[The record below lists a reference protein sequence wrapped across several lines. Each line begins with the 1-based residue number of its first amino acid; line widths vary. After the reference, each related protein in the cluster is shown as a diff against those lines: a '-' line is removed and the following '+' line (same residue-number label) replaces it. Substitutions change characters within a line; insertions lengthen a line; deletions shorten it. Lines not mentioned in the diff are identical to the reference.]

1 MNIMYKIGVRGH
13 DVGKYN
19 VKELSNEIKSF
30 GFRGVQLVFKKALIN
45 QSYDNLDRFKDFHV
59 DIYMLGAYFNPVHP
73 NKDEVVKGIN
83 YFKDMLSI
91 QNKLN
96 ASYVGTESGSLM
108 GSPWGYMKENHTDET
123 FETLFP
129 VFEDLLNH
137 AKKVN
142 GKIAIEGAWNH
153 VLYSPKRV
161 NEFVRRLNSDNLF
174 VTVDL
179 YNFLNIN
186 NYKDQNKIFDEAL
199 SLMKDK
205 IKIIH
210 FKDYIVED
218 GKLKQVGLG
227 QGLMDYPY
235 LIKKIKKELPDVYM
249 IFEGVK
255 REDLKLSLKY
265 IKTLWEDI
273 K

>member
-1 MNIMYKIGVRGH
+1 MFKIGVRGH
-13 DVGKYN
+13 DVGKFDA
-19 VKELSNEIKSF
+19 KQLSEEITAF
-30 GFRGVQLVFKKALIN
+30 GFKGVQLVFKKALLD
-45 QSYDNLDRFKDFHV
+45 QRYDNLDRFKSFKP

-73 NKDEVVKGIN
+73 NKDEVIKGVN

-91 QNKLN
+91 QTTLN

-123 FETLFP
+123 FEMLFP
-129 VFEDLLNH
+129 IFEDLLAH
-137 AKKVN
+137 AEKVD

-161 NEFVRRLNSDNLF
+161 NEFVRRLNHDRLF

-179 YNFLNIN
+179 YNFLNID
-186 NYKDQNKIFDEAL
+186 NYKHQNEIFDEAIH
-199 SLMKDK
+199 LMKDK

-210 FKDYIVED
+210 FKDYIVKD
-218 GKLKQVGLG
+218 NKLKQVGLG

-235 LIKKIKKELPDVYM
+235 IINKIKQELPHAFL

-255 REDLKLSLKY
+255 RDDLKSSLAC
-265 IKTLWEDI
+265 INTL
-273 K
+273 